1 MLDLEERGKG
11 KENPYHVNCG
21 GIYLSK
27 KKKKTKNT
35 ANELS
40 FPVLSVLYTVSWLI
54 YPHNI
59 VSMGQYTASSQH
71 II

>member
-1 MLDLEERGKG
+1 MLDLLERGKG
-11 KENPYHVNCG
+11 KENPYHVNG
-21 GIYLSK
+21 RGIYLSK
-27 KKKKTKNT
+27 KKNT

-59 VSMGQYTASSQH
+59 VSMGQCTASSKY

>member
-1 MLDLEERGKG
+1 MLDLLERGKG
-11 KENPYHVNCG
+11 KDNPYHVNG
-21 GIYLSK
+21 IGIYLSK
-27 KKKKTKNT
+27 KKKNT

-40 FPVLSVLYTVSWLI
+40 FPVLSVLYTLSWLI

-59 VSMGQYTASSQH
+59 VSMRQCTASSKY

>member
-1 MLDLEERGKG
+1 MPDSEERGKE
-11 KENPYHVNCG
+11 KENPYHVNDR

-27 KKKKTKNT
+27 KKKKNT

-40 FPVLSVLYTVSWLI
+40 FLVLSVLYTVNWLI
-54 YPHNI
+54 YLHNI
-59 VSMGQYTASSQH
+59 VSMGQCTVSSKH

>member
-1 MLDLEERGKG
+1 MPDSEERGKE
-11 KENPYHVNCG
+11 KENPYHVNDR

-27 KKKKTKNT
+27 KTKKNT

-40 FPVLSVLYTVSWLI
+40 FPVLSVLYTVNWLI
-54 YPHNI
+54 YLHNI
-59 VSMGQYTASSQH
+59 VSMGQCTVSSKH

>member
-1 MLDLEERGKG
+1 MLDLLERGKG
-11 KENPYHVNCG
+11 KENPYHVNG
-21 GIYLSK
+21 RGIYLSK
-27 KKKKTKNT
+27 KKKNT

-59 VSMGQYTASSQH
+59 VSMGQCTASSKY

>member
-1 MLDLEERGKG
+1 MLMVEGSICPK
-11 KENPYHVNCG
+11 N
-21 GIYLSK
+21 
-27 KKKKTKNT
+27 KTKNT

-54 YPHNI
+54 YPYNI
-59 VSMGQYTASSQH
+59 VSMGQGTASSKY